1 MFRILSLLENV
12 VMKIHEKILTHY
24 LSCTSPIDKEGYL
37 YKKKERTSSYQRRW
51 FVLKANLLFYQE
63 RPADRHLLGVIV
75 LEGCA
80 VQRCE
85 SEGGLFAFSMVFRG
99 SGLKTYGLAAEDQ
112 LGQESW
118 VKALLT
124 ASHCYLSL
132 LVRDLGKQYEE
143 AKRQAGP
150 AESHQRTTMTG
161 PGSMCLT
168 QSMTYL
174 NSCSSSFLMPGPARR
189 EGGSHSASNVLQA
202 PPIPSKVI
210 NKRSP
215 KHWPKRNAHV
225 TPINGPAPPYGE
237 WPQVDFDP
245 LEDFTKLHDY
255 YGEEVKQ
262 LRADWLRRRQE
273 EEEHLEEDLIDLS
286 EH

>member
-1 MFRILSLLENV
+1 
-12 VMKIHEKILTHY
+12 MKIYEKILTHY

-37 YKKKERTSSYQRRW
+37 YKTKERTSSYQRRW

-63 RPADRHLLGVIV
+63 RPADRHLLGAIV

-85 SEGGLFAFSMVFRG
+85 SQEGLFVFSMVFRG
-99 SGLKTYGLAAEDQ
+99 SGLKSS
-112 LGQESW
+112 ESW

-132 LVRDLGKQYEE
+132 LVRELGKQYEGE
-143 AKRQAGP
+143 LNAKLALLNP
-150 AESHQRTTMTG
+150 INEPLTG
-161 PGSMCLT
+161 PGSMSLT

-174 NSCSSSFLMPGPARR
+174 NSCSSSFLMPGQVRR

-202 PPIPSKVI
+202 PPIP
-210 NKRSP
+210 
-215 KHWPKRNAHV
+215 
-225 TPINGPAPPYGE
+225 TPPYGE

-262 LRADWLRRRQE
+262 LRADWLRRQE
-273 EEEHLEEDLIDLS
+273 EEEHLEEEHLEEDLIDLS

>member
-1 MFRILSLLENV
+1 
-12 VMKIHEKILTHY
+12 
-24 LSCTSPIDKEGYL
+24 
-37 YKKKERTSSYQRRW
+37 
-51 FVLKANLLFYQE
+51 
-63 RPADRHLLGVIV
+63 
-75 LEGCA
+75 
-80 VQRCE
+80 
-85 SEGGLFAFSMVFRG
+85 
-99 SGLKTYGLAAEDQ
+99 
-112 LGQESW
+112 
-118 VKALLT
+118 
-124 ASHCYLSL
+124 
-132 LVRDLGKQYEE
+132 
-143 AKRQAGP
+143 
-150 AESHQRTTMTG
+150 MTG

-174 NSCSSSFLMPGPARR
+174 NSCSSSFLMPGPVRR

-202 PPIPSKVI
+202 PPILSNVI
-210 NKRSP
+210 SKRSP

-255 YGEEVKQ
+255 YGEEVMQ

-273 EEEHLEEDLIDLS
+273 EEEHIEEDLIDLS